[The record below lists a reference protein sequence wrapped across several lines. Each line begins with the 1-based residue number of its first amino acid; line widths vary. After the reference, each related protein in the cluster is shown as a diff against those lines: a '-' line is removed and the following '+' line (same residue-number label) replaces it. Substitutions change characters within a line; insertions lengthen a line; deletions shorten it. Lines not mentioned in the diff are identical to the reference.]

1 MSAITSVM
9 RFDLITD
16 SLVVM
21 PAFVWRSSVKIGD
34 LIRHKWGN
42 DVGIVVGRPDPARQ
56 PPPNNWYVMFGSK
69 KVMVHEI
76 SCEVLNESR

>member
-1 MSAITSVM
+1 M
-9 RFDLITD
+9 
-16 SLVVM
+16 
-21 PAFVWRSSVKIGD
+21 KIGD
-34 LIRHKWGN
+34 LIYHKWGK
-42 DVGIVVGRPDPARQ
+42 DIGIVVGRPDPARQ